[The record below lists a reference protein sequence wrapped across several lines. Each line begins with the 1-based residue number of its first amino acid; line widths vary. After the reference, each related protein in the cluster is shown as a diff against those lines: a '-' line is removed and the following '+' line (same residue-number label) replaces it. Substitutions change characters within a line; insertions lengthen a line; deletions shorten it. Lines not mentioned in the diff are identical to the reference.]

1 MTSYPI
7 NSFSELT
14 EKEVMQECLKEIDEC
29 RETQGNPSHYCI
41 TVERVGGHESILVD
55 SISEL
60 GEAVNQIIITL
71 NSREWND
78 DDLYVSIEGIYK
90 EMDLITPL
98 YVELLNDDPDIDF

>member
-1 MTSYPI
+1 MTLYPI

-14 EKEVMQECLKEIDEC
+14 EKEVMQECLKEIDER

-78 DDLYVSIEGIYK
+78 DDLYVSI
-90 EMDLITPL
+90 
-98 YVELLNDDPDIDF
+98 

>member
-1 MTSYPI
+1 M
-7 NSFSELT
+7 NSFRERT
-14 EKEVMQECLKEIDEC
+14 EKEVMQECLKEINEC

-41 TVERVGGHESILVD
+41 TVDRVGGHESILVD

-60 GEAVNQIIITL
+60 DEAVNQIIVTL
-71 NSREWND
+71 NSREWNN

-90 EMDLITPL
+90 EEELVTPL